1 MFVIKSII
9 YCLYFKLKEGLKM
22 YVQKVRLPD
31 INKLTWL
38 VIKDDYLPVLPI
50 KEYLNYLNIIN
61 YSPNTIRSYAYH
73 LKTYWEFLKKY
84 DLQWEK
90 VGLEELVDFVS
101 WLRKPK
107 DKVVSIDK
115 KDTPKRKASTVNTIL
130 TCIYSFYDYHAE
142 VKNINLNNA
151 DRFKKM
157 PRKFKGFLYHLDKNE
172 SIKTKIIKLKT
183 NTSRPKTLT
192 EKQILKIIENCNNLR
207 DKLLVSLVYETGLR
221 IGQALGLRHK
231 DIHSWDNEIHI
242 VFRDNNINGVR
253 SKSTKDNIIHVS
265 EDLMALYTEYLIY
278 EFADI
283 DSDYVF
289 INLWNGKIGKAMSYQ
304 NAVDLIKRLSKD
316 LDISV
321 HWHMFR
327 HTHAKKLLTSG
338 WDPAYVQKR
347 LGHKNIQTTINTYGN
362 IDDQDLKDAFNKY
375 INKKE

>member
-1 MFVIKSII
+1 
-9 YCLYFKLKEGLKM
+9 M

-84 DLQWEK
+84 NLQWEK

-115 KDTPKRKASTVNTIL
+115 KDKPKRKASTINTIL
-130 TCIYSFYDYHAE
+130 NCVYSFYDYHAE

-157 PRKFKGFLYHLDKNE
+157 PRKFKAFLYHINKNE
-172 SIKTKIIKLKT
+172 SIKTKRIKLKT

-192 EKQILKIIENCNNLR
+192 EKQVLKIIENCNNLR

-221 IGQALGLRHK
+221 IGQALGLRHQ
-231 DIHSWDNEIHI
+231 DIHSWDNKIQI
-242 VFRDNNINGVR
+242 VFRDDNINEVR
-253 SKSTKDNIIHVS
+253 SKSTEDNVIHVS
-265 EDLMALYTEYLIY
+265 EDLMALYTEYLVY

-289 INLWNGKIGKAMSYQ
+289 VNLWNGEIGKAMSYQ

-321 HWHMFR
+321 NWHMFR

-362 IDDQDLKDAFNKY
+362 IDDQDLKDAFDKY